1 MINAARFARTH
12 KMPYFGICLGMQ
24 IAVIEFARDVLN
36 FEDANSTEFNEQCN
50 YPVIDLMKD
59 QEGVILGGT
68 MRLGKYPCKIKE
80 GTVLHNAYKTD
91 LIYER
96 HRHRYEFNNKYK
108 MQMEQAGL
116 VIGGMSP
123 DEKIIETVELKQS
136 EHPFFVGVQF
146 HPEFKSRPNN
156 AGRLFVEFVKACKK
170 DD

>member
-1 MINAARFARTH
+1 MEGDVHDIGKNIVAVV
-12 KMPYFGICLGMQ
+12 MSCNNYDVVDLGICLGMQ

-36 FEDANSTEFNEQCN
+36 FSDANSTEFNEQCN

-96 HRHRYEFNNKYK
+96 HRHRYEFNNKFK
-108 MQMEQAGL
+108 TQMEQAGL
-116 VIGGMSP
+116 VIGGM
-123 DEKIIETVELKQS
+123 DGLYTLHKMQC
-136 EHPFFVGVQF
+136 
-146 HPEFKSRPNN
+146 
-156 AGRLFVEFVKACKK
+156 LFSHDVDFCSCSFGG
-170 DD
+170 

>member
-1 MINAARFARTH
+1 
-12 KMPYFGICLGMQ
+12 
-24 IAVIEFARDVLN
+24 
-36 FEDANSTEFNEQCN
+36 
-50 YPVIDLMKD
+50 MKD

-80 GTVLHNAYKTD
+80 GTVLHKAYKND

-108 MQMEQAGL
+108 LQMEQAGL

-156 AGRLFVEFVKACKK
+156 AGRLFVEFVQACKNNIL
-170 DD
+170 